1 MTNLTNDPTMTDTTS
16 SLLDDAVLDQLVEQ
30 VQAEGLQLLGPDG
43 LLTGLAS
50 RLLSKAMSVELT
62 DHLGYEHGD
71 RAGWGSG
78 NSGNGTSAKTVL
90 TDAGPVPVDV
100 PRDRNGS
107 FEPKLVGK
115 HQRFFGF

>member
-50 RLLSKAMSVELT
+50 RLLSKAMAVELT

-78 NSGNGTSAKTVL
+78 NSRNAHLSQDRAHRCRPG
-90 TDAGPVPVDV
+90 AGGRASRP
-100 PRDRNGS
+100 
-107 FEPKLVGK
+107 
-115 HQRFFGF
+115 